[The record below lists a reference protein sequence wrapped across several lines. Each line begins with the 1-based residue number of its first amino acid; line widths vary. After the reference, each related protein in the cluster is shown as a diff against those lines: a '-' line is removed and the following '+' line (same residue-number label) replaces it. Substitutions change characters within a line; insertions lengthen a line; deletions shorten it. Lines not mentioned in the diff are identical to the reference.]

1 MTEPVKESPRAPGRP
16 APRDAP
22 ATGARAPRHTYLV
35 GLLTF
40 ASGSVDVISLLAL
53 GGTFTSVVTGN
64 LIFIGRAIGSNSGS
78 AAFHAGLAV
87 VGYILG
93 VGAGSRLAR
102 ATDRTRPRPSW
113 PVRAT
118 VVLVVEWA
126 VLAAINIIWIVYDGN
141 LSSGPATALLA
152 GAAVA
157 LGMQSAAAR
166 AIDGTPSTTYMTG
179 ALTNVI
185 EAIATGQPRR
195 ADPMALIGLF
205 TLVAGAACSAVL
217 FEHARA
223 LALLPS
229 LLAVG
234 AVAIVKLRHHAR
246 EREQPA
252 LGARR

>member
-1 MTEPVKESPRAPGRP
+1 MTELAEARP
-16 APRDAP
+16 
-22 ATGARAPRHTYLV
+22 PRHTFLV

-93 VGAGSRLAR
+93 VGAGSRLAH
-102 ATDRTRPRPSW
+102 ATDRTLPKSPW

-118 VVLVVEWA
+118 LVLVIECV
-126 VLAAINIIWIVYDGN
+126 VLAAINITWIVYDGK

-179 ALTNVI
+179 ALTTVI
-185 EAIATGQPRR
+185 EAVVTGQPRQ
-195 ADPMALIGLF
+195 ADPTALIGLL

-234 AVAIVKLRHHAR
+234 TVTVVKLTHHAR
-246 EREQPA
+246 KRQQPA
-252 LGARR
+252 LGARYGAGAARWRPA

>member
-1 MTEPVKESPRAPGRP
+1 MTEPVKESPR
-16 APRDAP
+16 
-22 ATGARAPRHTYLV
+22 HLYLV

-102 ATDRTRPRPSW
+102 ATDRTLPRPPW

-126 VLAAINIIWIVYDGN
+126 VLAAINITWIVYDGK

-157 LGMQSAAAR
+157 LGMQSAVAR

-185 EAIATGQPRR
+185 EAIATGRARQ
-195 ADPMALIGLF
+195 ADPTALIGLSHPRGRRGLQRRAVRARSSARAA
-205 TLVAGAACSAVL
+205 TLPARRRRGGRREAPAPRAGASAAGV
-217 FEHARA
+217 RC
-223 LALLPS
+223 
-229 LLAVG
+229 
-234 AVAIVKLRHHAR
+234 
-246 EREQPA
+246 
-252 LGARR
+252 